1 MQCCPDENRT
11 TAAWRKGWL
20 AVLQTPQAFA
30 ALVGVA
36 LLLAG
41 WVLALGQSEF
51 SRWCYL
57 AAALIAGLPIFAE
70 CVENLRQRQISMEV
84 LVALAITASLLIGE
98 YHAGAVVAVLLL
110 AGSVLEQLTVAK
122 AQSAL
127 TSLLGMMPETALVR
141 KDGEDRE
148 VPIGQVQI
156 GDRIVVRLGERVP
169 VDGVIVAGESAL
181 DESAITGES
190 MPVDKS
196 VGDKVF
202 AGSINLTGV
211 LEVDAQKVG
220 SETTLG
226 RIARL
231 VAEAQASQ
239 APIQR
244 LADRYARWYVPASL
258 LLALLVWALTGDVV
272 RGITVLIVFCPCALV
287 LATPTAVAAAIAH
300 AARKAVLV
308 KGGEFME
315 AVGQVNLVAL
325 DKTGTLTVGKPKVTE
340 VIPLDTLSPD
350 ELLRLAAGAERFS
363 EHPLGQAIRQAAEER
378 QLPLP
383 EPTAFRPIP
392 GRGVEAQLNG
402 QRVLIGRLHWL
413 SEQGIAISDLARRRI
428 TELEGQGQT
437 VLPIAVNDRI
447 IGLIAL
453 RDTLRPEVKDAI
465 ATLKAL
471 GVKVAMVTGDNERV
485 AHAIAA
491 EASIDEVH
499 ANLLPEDK
507 LRLVRQ
513 WQSQGQKVAFVG
525 DGVNDAP
532 ALAAADIG
540 IAMGAAGTDVAIET
554 ADIAVMTD
562 DLSKLPELLRLSRR
576 TLRVIWQNIAFSV
589 AVNIASVVA
598 AGMKWIDPVWGA
610 FIHEGSAMAV
620 ILNALRLLR

>member
-1 MQCCPDENRT
+1 MRCCPAENRPT
-11 TAAWRKGWL
+11 RVWRKEWL
-20 AVLQTPQAFA
+20 NALSMPQALT
-30 ALVGVA
+30 ALVGAA
-36 LLLAG
+36 LLLVG
-41 WVLALGQSEF
+41 WLTALMQSEV

-57 AAALIAGLPIFAE
+57 AAALVAGGPIFAE
-70 CVENLRQRQISMEV
+70 CIENLRERQISMEV

-110 AGSVLEQLTVAK
+110 TGSVLEQMTVARAK
-122 AQSAL
+122 SAL
-127 TSLLGMMPETALVR
+127 TSLLRMMPETALVR
-141 KDGEDRE
+141 QGDEDRE
-148 VPIGQVQI
+148 VPTAQVRV

-190 MPVDKS
+190 VPVDKS
-196 VGDKVF
+196 VGDQVF
-202 AGSINLTGV
+202 AGSLNLTGV
-211 LEVDAQKVG
+211 LEVDAQRVG
-220 SETTLG
+220 DETTLG

-231 VAEAQASQ
+231 VEEAQASQ

-258 LLALLVWALTGDVV
+258 FLAALVWWLTGDLV

-287 LATPTAVAAAIAH
+287 LATPTAVAAAITH

-315 AVGQVNLVAL
+315 AIGQVHLVAL

-340 VIPLDTLSPD
+340 VIPLDTLLPE

-363 EHPLGQAIRQAAEER
+363 EHPLGQAILQAAKER

-383 EPTAFRPIP
+383 EPTTVRLVP
-392 GRGVEAQLNG
+392 GRGVEAHLNG
-402 QRVLIGRLHWL
+402 QRVLVGRLPWL
-413 SEQGIAISDLARRRI
+413 LEQGVSESELVRQHL
-428 TELEGQGQT
+428 TQLEGQGQT
-437 VLPIAVNDRI
+437 VLPIAVNERVV
-447 IGLIAL
+447 GLIAL
-453 RDTLRPEVKDAI
+453 RDTLRPEVKDAV
-465 ATLKAL
+465 AALKRL
-471 GVKVAMVTGDNERV
+471 GVQVAMVTGDNERV
-485 AHAIAA
+485 AHAIAE
-491 EASIDEVH
+491 EAGIEEVH

-507 LRLVRQ
+507 LTLVRQ
-513 WQSQGQKVAFVG
+513 WQSQGKKVAFVG

-540 IAMGAAGTDVAIET
+540 IALGAASTDVAIET
-554 ADIAVMTD
+554 ADIAILTD
-562 DLSKLPELLRLSRR
+562 DLSKLPELLCLSRR
-576 TLRVIWQNIAFSV
+576 TLQVIWQNIAFSV
-589 AVNIASVVA
+589 VVNIASVIA

-610 FIHEGSAMAV
+610 FIHESSAMAV